1 LTGDLPLTSDQ
12 IKRRRTLQEISHI
25 FLSCQGDR
33 DKIHESTD
41 QAPNSIDGPTPYR
54 STTTEPDCNDKE
66 ILPSI
71 SRPETG
77 DREAKEPQAPR
88 PDPIHCLTGHDMR
101 PEPGGSVEVVLR
113 PQLYPVV
120 TLIWKEASSQ
130 DRSFE
135 ASIPLCKE
143 AWLDLAK
150 TWKEWAAQIDACA
163 SWESMSAWNSAA
175 DLIMSEV
182 RAEERRERNREAY
195 EAFGD
200 FVASVSNR
208 TGLDNIRQ
216 AQMIHDKASELE
228 LH

>member
-1 LTGDLPLTSDQ
+1 
-12 IKRRRTLQEISHI
+12 
-25 FLSCQGDR
+25 
-33 DKIHESTD
+33 
-41 QAPNSIDGPTPYR
+41 
-54 STTTEPDCNDKE
+54 
-66 ILPSI
+66 
-71 SRPETG
+71 
-77 DREAKEPQAPR
+77 
-88 PDPIHCLTGHDMR
+88 
-101 PEPGGSVEVVLR
+101 VEVVLR

>member
-1 LTGDLPLTSDQ
+1 VTSDQ
-12 IKRRRTLQEISHI
+12 IKRRRTLQEISYV

-33 DKIHESTD
+33 DKIHESTH

-54 STTTEPDCNDKE
+54 NTTIESDCNDKE

-77 DREAKEPQAPR
+77 AWDAEEPQAPR
-88 PDPIHCLTGHDMR
+88 PDPIHGLTGHDMR

-113 PQLYPVV
+113 PQSYPGV

-130 DRSFE
+130 DRRFE
-135 ASIPLCKE
+135 ASIPLRKE

-150 TWKEWAAQIDACA
+150 AWKERAAQIGAGT
-163 SWESMSAWNSAA
+163 SRESMSAWSLAA
-175 DLIMSEV
+175 DLIMREV

-200 FVASVSNR
+200 FVASISSR
-208 TGLDNIRQ
+208 TDLDNIRQ